1 MPKVTHPS
9 QEPALFA
16 FSTGPHCLTALRRQ
30 ASPSSFVAD
39 VQTPAGWRRS
49 GAEASHEVFTMSK
62 PVQRSVTRRGD
73 SPGSRLRR
81 RLVAVAALLL
91 AGCQD
96 PAGPD
101 PQVAALTGPW
111 RLRACVIT
119 ENGGAG
125 RSTPCTYADS
135 LIVFASGRFDIAY
148 SLLAGAAPASDFSAT
163 GYFKAAEASTL
174 LALVSGS
181 LTYTVTVAS
190 DSLMEWS
197 AKVDSQSGNSVGTV
211 SVTHHLTWGRDD

>member
-1 MPKVTHPS
+1 MP
-9 QEPALFA
+9 EPVE
-16 FSTGPHCLTALRRQ
+16 R
-30 ASPSSFVAD
+30 
-39 VQTPAGWRRS
+39 W
-49 GAEASHEVFTMSK
+49 
-62 PVQRSVTRRGD
+62 VTRRVD
-73 SPGSRLRR
+73 SPGRRLRHQ
-81 RLVAVAALLL
+81 LLGVAALLV

-111 RLRACVIT
+111 HLRACVIT

-148 SLLAGAAPASDFSAT
+148 SRLAGKAPVSNFSAT
-163 GYFKAAEASTL
+163 GYFKAAEPSTL

-190 DSLMEWS
+190 DSLMGWS
-197 AKVDSQSGNSVGTV
+197 ARVDSQSGNAVATG
-211 SVTHHLTWGRDD
+211 SVTHHLTWGRND